1 MQSLI
6 EGVKGAQ
13 GDFVGLTKSD
23 TFHLRDE
30 IKLTELIDQIGGL
43 DVARENRQSIS
54 LEHCLISSLQ

>member
-1 MQSLI
+1 MQGLI
-6 EGVKGAQ
+6 VGVKGAQ

-43 DVARENRQSIS
+43 DVARKDGQGVS
-54 LEHCLISSLQ
+54 LEHSLISSPQ